1 MEMGR
6 IRNKKVCEKRTIKL
20 KRDVY
25 MLRRENDNSFIKKKS
40 VDQFSFKIYL
50 YFWLV
55 HVVGDC
61 SKFIL
66 CTRALF
72 ELRKN

>member
-1 MEMGR
+1 MDGLVEMGR

-50 YFWLV
+50 YF
-55 HVVGDC
+55 
-61 SKFIL
+61 
-66 CTRALF
+66 
-72 ELRKN
+72 